1 MKITN
6 AGALALCR
14 TLPLI
19 AVFLPAILFG
29 QSEPGKAGVDK
40 RVNELIGKMTLDEKI
55 SLLAGVGFDTV
66 EIKRLGIPALRM
78 TDGPAGVRTGQATSF
93 PSPVALAA
101 TFDPEMVYAVGK
113 AIAQEAKA
121 KGKNV
126 LLAPCVNIQ
135 RTPFG
140 GRNFESFGEDP
151 YLAARMAVGYIKGVQ
166 SENVMATVKHFAA
179 NNQEVNRMTIDA
191 KVDERSLHEI
201 FFPAF
206 KAAVQEADS
215 WAVMSA
221 YNKLNGYYASE
232 NHFLLTDILKNKW
245 QFNGLVMSDWGA
257 VHSTVPTLKHGLDLE
272 MPTDVFL
279 NKSAVRKAL
288 EDKQITES
296 DIDSMIHGTLTAMIL
311 SGIMDGKGSGPG
323 SLDTP
328 EHRDIALKAARESI
342 VLLQNKLNVLPLDA
356 NKIKSIAVIG
366 PNAAVARIGGGGS
379 AEVKPFAAVS
389 PLDGIKRAV
398 GQIRVDHASGMDV
411 LDDTTPVPSENL
423 RTPDGSS
430 NGLAAEY
437 FDNMTLDGPPR
448 LTRID
453 PQLDFHWATGAP
465 ADNIPADKF
474 SNRWTGQLVAS
485 VSGRYAISLASNDG
499 GRLFV
504 DDKLVVDVWGDH
516 ATLKGSTVVE
526 LKAGEPRKIRVEH
539 YENIGNA
546 DLVLG
551 WKLLAESAMD
561 KAVDAAKNAD
571 AAVVFVGLSD
581 AVEVETR
588 DRKELGLPTEQE
600 DLIRA
605 VAKANPKTVVVVTS
619 GGPVTM
625 ANWVGQVPAVIQAFY
640 YGEEGGSAIADVL
653 FGKISPSGK
662 LPATFLKR
670 WEDSPAYGRY
680 PGDGKAVSYD
690 EGIFVGYRWFDKNNI
705 EPDFPFGHGLSY
717 TTFNYSNLKLFPGK
731 DGSTVTAQFD
741 IENSGGRDGAEA
753 TQIYIQDVESS
764 VPRPAK
770 ELKGFQKLFL
780 KAGEKKKI
788 SIPLDFDAFAFYDTA
803 KRSWVAEKGEFKV
816 LVGSSSRDIRL
827 EGDFTLKRTL
837 EKPD

>member
-1 MKITN
+1 
-6 AGALALCR
+6 
-14 TLPLI
+14 LI

-206 KAAVQEADS
+206 KAAVQEANS

-232 NHFLLTDILKNKW
+232 NHFLLTDILKNQW

-366 PNAAVARIGGGGS
+366 PNATVARIGGGGS
-379 AEVKPFAAVS
+379 AEVKPFTAVS

-640 YGEEGGSAIADVL
+640 YGEEGGNAIADVL

-680 PGDGKAVSYD
+680 PGDGKTVSYD

-827 EGDFTLKRTL
+827 EGNFTLKRTL

>member
-166 SENVMATVKHFAA
+166 SENVIATVKHFAA

-232 NHFLLTDILKNKW
+232 NHFLLTDILKNQW

-288 EDKQITES
+288 EDKQIIES

-311 SGIMDGKGSGPG
+311 SGIMYSSSMNQLVG
-323 SLDTP
+323 SLGNSKNSV
-328 EHRDIALKAARESI
+328 RSI
-342 VLLQNKLNVLPLDA
+342 
-356 NKIKSIAVIG
+356 G
-366 PNAAVARIGGGGS
+366 
-379 AEVKPFAAVS
+379 KPFA
-389 PLDGIKRAV
+389 D
-398 GQIRVDHASGMDV
+398 
-411 LDDTTPVPSENL
+411 
-423 RTPDGSS
+423 
-430 NGLAAEY
+430 
-437 FDNMTLDGPPR
+437 
-448 LTRID
+448 
-453 PQLDFHWATGAP
+453 
-465 ADNIPADKF
+465 
-474 SNRWTGQLVAS
+474 
-485 VSGRYAISLASNDG
+485 
-499 GRLFV
+499 
-504 DDKLVVDVWGDH
+504 
-516 ATLKGSTVVE
+516 
-526 LKAGEPRKIRVEH
+526 
-539 YENIGNA
+539 
-546 DLVLG
+546 
-551 WKLLAESAMD
+551 ES
-561 KAVDAAKNAD
+561 
-571 AAVVFVGLSD
+571 
-581 AVEVETR
+581 
-588 DRKELGLPTEQE
+588 
-600 DLIRA
+600 
-605 VAKANPKTVVVVTS
+605 
-619 GGPVTM
+619 
-625 ANWVGQVPAVIQAFY
+625 
-640 YGEEGGSAIADVL
+640 
-653 FGKISPSGK
+653 
-662 LPATFLKR
+662 
-670 WEDSPAYGRY
+670 
-680 PGDGKAVSYD
+680 
-690 EGIFVGYRWFDKNNI
+690 
-705 EPDFPFGHGLSY
+705 
-717 TTFNYSNLKLFPGK
+717 
-731 DGSTVTAQFD
+731 
-741 IENSGGRDGAEA
+741 
-753 TQIYIQDVESS
+753 
-764 VPRPAK
+764 
-770 ELKGFQKLFL
+770 
-780 KAGEKKKI
+780 
-788 SIPLDFDAFAFYDTA
+788 FACA
-803 KRSWVAEKGEFKV
+803 
-816 LVGSSSRDIRL
+816 
-827 EGDFTLKRTL
+827 
-837 EKPD
+837 